1 MSPDPRRPR
10 LPDFVLNPH
19 RKRGEAAAL
28 KARLRRAGLHT
39 VCESARCPNLVECFG
54 RPTAAFLILGNRCTR
69 GCRFCAVEAG
79 PPGPPSPSEP
89 EELAAAAAEL
99 KLTHV
104 VVTSVTRDDLPD
116 GGAAQFAATIAALR
130 TTLPAAKVEVLIP
143 DFAGSESALATV
155 MAAGP
160 DVLNHNLETV
170 PRLYP
175 VVRPGADYRRSLEV
189 LSRAAR
195 LGQGRV
201 IVKSG
206 LMVGLGEEKDE
217 VIAVLSD
224 LAAAGCRLVT
234 VGQYLQPRRDRLPVT
249 RYWDPSEYAEVEAA
263 GVRLGLSVFAGPLV
277 RSSYLADQSCAGL
290 TGR

>member
-1 MSPDPRRPR
+1 LSPDRPR
-10 LPDFVLNPH
+10 LPAFVLNPH
-19 RKRGEAAAL
+19 RKRGETAAL

-39 VCESARCPNLVECFG
+39 VCESARCPNLVECFS

-79 PPGPPSPSEP
+79 TPGPPSPDEP
-89 EELAAAAAEL
+89 AAVAAAAAEL
-99 KLTHV
+99 GLTHV

-116 GGAAQFAATIAALR
+116 GGASQFAATIAAIR
-130 TTLPAAKVEVLIP
+130 SRLPEADVEVLIP
-143 DFAGSESALATV
+143 DFRGSESALATV

-160 DVLNHNLETV
+160 DVLSHNLETV

-175 VVRPGADYRRSLEV
+175 TVRPGAVYKRSLELLWHALSMSKCRV
-189 LSRAAR
+189 L
-195 LGQGRV
+195 
-201 IVKSG
+201 IKSG

-217 VIAVLSD
+217 VVAALAD
-224 LAAAGCRLVT
+224 LADVGCRLVT

-249 RYWDPSEYAEVEAA
+249 RYWDPLEYAEVVEA
-263 GVRLGLSVFAGPLV
+263 GRRLALRVFAGPLV

-290 TGR
+290 SD